1 MAKPPRGLLKTIR
14 VIDAFSEWTG
24 RVFRW
29 LIVPLVFA
37 LTYEVIARYAFH
49 APTVWAFD
57 VSYMLYGGHFMLG
70 AGYCLL
76 HKGHI
81 RTDLFYVNWT
91 PRRQGWFDAVCYLLL
106 FFPGMIFFFLA
117 SWDSALH
124 SFTIGEVSDASPW
137 RPIVYPFKMVVPLTA
152 LLLMIQGVSEFLKS
166 LHAALRGEWL

>member
-14 VIDAFSEWTG
+14 IIDAFSEWTG

-29 LIVPLVFA
+29 LVLPLVFA

-57 VSYMLYGGHFMLG
+57 LSYMLYGSHFMLG

-76 HKGHI
+76 RQGHI
-81 RTDLFYVNWT
+81 RTDVFYGKWT
-91 PRRQGWFDAVCYLLL
+91 PRRQGWVDSVCYLLL

-124 SFTIGEVSDASPW
+124 SFTIREVSDASSW
-137 RPIVYPFKMVVPLTA
+137 RPFIYPFKMVVPLTA

-166 LHAALRGEWL
+166 FYAALRGEWL